1 MNNFSSQIRKIETE
15 QGGTYIIKKGQTPIV
30 FTSAHGI
37 AQKKRN
43 GKIKL
48 AEPYTRAIAR
58 YVGKKSDSYYLIK
71 NEDTGVDP
79 NKNNNDEF
87 KNILV
92 DLIENNHIKV
102 LVDIHGAK
110 RERNFDVE
118 IGTLSGNSS
127 DPKTI
132 KILEES
138 LLSNHIRNIVYNDP
152 FRGGHIIKDISD
164 STGIDCIQLEINRN
178 FRDLRKVN
186 NLRRLCK
193 ALIDFAKC
201 F

>member
-1 MNNFSSQIRKIETE
+1 MNNFPSQIRKIETE

-48 AEPYTRAIAR
+48 AEPYTRAIAK

-127 DPKTI
+127 NPKTI

-138 LLSNHIRNIVYNDP
+138 LLSNNIKNIVYNDP

-164 STGIDCIQLEINRN
+164 STDIPS
-178 FRDLRKVN
+178 V
-186 NLRRLCK
+186 
-193 ALIDFAKC
+193 A
-201 F
+201 